1 MTTMARSKARKQ
13 APAEPDLLKG
23 WRAISDFLK
32 MPVATVHRWVEAG
45 MPVRREGRYTVADPD
60 ELRAWLGREAKM
72 PQPAVIAT
80 NTADLTTGLK
90 QSIAAARKR
99 GPKSGQFS

>member
-1 MTTMARSKARKQ
+1 MNGKKARKNL
-13 APAEPDLLKG
+13 PTNPDVLKG

-45 MPVRREGRYTVADPD
+45 MPVRREGRYTVAHPD

-99 GPKSGQFS
+99 RPKSGQFS